1 MQKAKDSAFGAMFM
15 FIATFVLS
23 IILLFRDSRIKKRQL
38 VLARGHEYDQ
48 VPTLDAVEHYEINL
62 QDLPVSVVSE
72 TPSASTLSRRR
83 NASSSSLYKDEQVDE
98 EELEASHPHVPEGQ
112 LLPTTHV

>member
-62 QDLPVSVVSE
+62 QDLPTSVVSE
-72 TPSASTLSRRR
+72 STSSTLSRRR